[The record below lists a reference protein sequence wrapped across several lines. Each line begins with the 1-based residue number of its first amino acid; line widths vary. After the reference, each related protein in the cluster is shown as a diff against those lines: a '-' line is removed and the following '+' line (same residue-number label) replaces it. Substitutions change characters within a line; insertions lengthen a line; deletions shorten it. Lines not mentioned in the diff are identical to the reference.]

1 MPDLHCPFCESR
13 TNFTDVW
20 RFQSVPI
27 GAVQRGWNGQI
38 MEALQCDN
46 SQCQMI
52 IGGILATD
60 GLIHDYWPRCAWPN
74 LGSVAFASTIG
85 MIGRTRKPATF
96 TASIWPGALHEP
108 LSTPPSVDSGSA
120 MHTETEGGGCTRQVP
135 ADGAFVVAERSASV
149 MIHTRCSSQL
159 STAHS
164 HTG

>member
-60 GLIHDYWPRCAWPN
+60 GLIHDYWPRSF
-74 LGSVAFASTIG
+74 GGKAFPDVPEQIG
-85 MIGRTRKPATF
+85 AAANEAPWHCLRARRV
-96 TASIWPGALHEP
+96 
-108 LSTPPSVDSGSA
+108 PPSPW
-120 MHTETEGGGCTRQVP
+120 P
-135 ADGAFVVAERSASV
+135 APFSRRPQKIRAS
-149 MIHTRCSSQL
+149 
-159 STAHS
+159 
-164 HTG
+164 